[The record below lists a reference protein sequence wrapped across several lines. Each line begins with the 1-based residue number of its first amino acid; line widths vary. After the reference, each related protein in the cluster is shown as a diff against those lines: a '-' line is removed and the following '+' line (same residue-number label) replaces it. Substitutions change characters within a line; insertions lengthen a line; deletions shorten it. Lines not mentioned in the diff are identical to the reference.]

1 MVCLNPPILRQFRQ
15 EPKFDEEVAALGITH
30 KRLDELLAS
39 ATYSLARHP
48 ERCEK
53 IEGTLVHVYKTVVYP
68 DAPSVRI
75 FFTFNDVEVD
85 LLHIEFCEDVTPWMK
100 YEE

>member
-1 MVCLNPPILRQFRQ
+1 LNPPNLRTFRQ

-30 KRLDELLAS
+30 KRLDAILAS
-39 ATYSLARHP
+39 ATYALAREP
-48 ERCEK
+48 QRCEK
-53 IEGTLVHVYKTVVYP
+53 IDGTSVSVYKTVVYP

-75 FFTFNDVEVD
+75 FFTYTEDEVH
-85 LLHIEFCEDVTPWMK
+85 LLHIEFCDDVTPWMK